1 MRSGAGR
8 VAPGK
13 GSRQVETG
21 NSHGASQPASTAT
34 CTVPSNTASAA
45 TCAACVP
52 SDSPVARGV
61 LRPIFLLGP
70 PTDDILNMEQL
81 VAWGVERI
89 LRITTPRLSR
99 TTPSEDA
106 HLRNLICRL
115 VEGNTIEWQ
124 SVFYKASYASKEVR
138 LLRDLM
144 YSTAPSAMTLWLG
157 HIWWPRASSL
167 PDNWSLLV
175 SPADIDSEH
184 EDSRGA
190 SQPAVASGGAAQFPT
205 FAIVLP
211 DATGMVSQEHRYVID
226 SQPVQSMPLG
236 NREVLERGL
245 RGDVD
250 ASAIPRNLQG
260 WCLAHNIEDWFPA
273 HAEKVRQE
281 LSADDLRKRSVPAL
295 AEWTPCGLRRWLR
308 TTIGTAMEESPPRL
322 THGPTGATPVAW
334 RDWWCYRRST
344 RNGATAG
351 S

>member
-1 MRSGAGR
+1 M
-8 VAPGK
+8 
-13 GSRQVETG
+13 
-21 NSHGASQPASTAT
+21 
-34 CTVPSNTASAA
+34 
-45 TCAACVP
+45 
-52 SDSPVARGV
+52 
-61 LRPIFLLGP
+61 
-70 PTDDILNMEQL
+70 
-81 VAWGVERI
+81 
-89 LRITTPRLSR
+89 
-99 TTPSEDA
+99 
-106 HLRNLICRL
+106 RNLICRL

-124 SVFYKASYASKEVR
+124 SVFYKASYASKEVH

-144 YSTAPSAMTLWLG
+144 CSTVPSAMALWLG
-157 HIWWPRASSL
+157 HIWWPRSNSL

-190 SQPAVASGGAAQFPT
+190 SQPVVESGGAAQLALQELVDEIIPKFPT

-250 ASAIPRNLQG
+250 ASAIPRNLEG
-260 WCLAHNIEDWFPA
+260 WCLANNIEDWFPA
-273 HAEKVRQE
+273 HAEEVRQE
-281 LSADDLRKRSVPAL
+281 LSAEDLRKRNVPPL
-295 AEWTPCGLRRWLR
+295 AKWTPRGLRLWLR

-344 RNGATAG
+344 SPPRTNEPEAQPWGRDGATDCSKAQ
-351 S
+351 